1 MSSKGVKF
9 SSLWGGLYQLAT
21 KCAVLLANTFT
32 QTDSDLFSNSVIG
45 IFLKSDPLDPRG
57 TQLLIVIIDA
67 TWNVNA
73 CYYELSYASARS
85 LRMRRSTS
93 SALGP

>member
-1 MSSKGVKF
+1 MKSGVGF
-9 SSLWGGLYQLAT
+9 EEIGYLNNIFERHLYYRILF
-21 KCAVLLANTFT
+21 CSREVL
-32 QTDSDLFSNSVIG
+32 
-45 IFLKSDPLDPRG
+45 PLGTG

-73 CYYELSYASARS
+73 CYYEVSYASARS
-85 LRMRRSTS
+85 LRMRHSTS